1 MTWRTGFQAPPTPA
15 APLGERVRTWVHGA
29 LFDNVGL
36 KFVSLV
42 LALTV
47 FILVNTGQD
56 REIVARVGVS
66 YTLPDDKEL
75 VSGKIDA
82 VRITVRGP
90 WNRIRHF
97 DERELDRVDL
107 DLTHVRGGDVPITPA
122 MIKLPAGLTL
132 TSITPRFVHV
142 VFEAIRTKEQV
153 RIEPVF
159 AGDPAHGY
167 AVDEA
172 ALARALP
179 HVTVR
184 GADGAVSALS
194 SVHTETIPLAGHDQ
208 TFTAD
213 IQLTPP
219 DGLTVAPDRLRI
231 EIPIVKKTEDRTLDS
246 LPVAIEGDAD
256 PAKVKI
262 DPVSVDVVLHGN
274 VLDIERLAASG
285 VHVHVDVSAADAAR
299 PHAAPV
305 VVEDLPPAVTYHVV
319 PAQVMVA
326 PRK

>member
-1 MTWRTGFQAPPTPA
+1 LR
-15 APLGERVRTWVHGA
+15 EA
-29 LFDNVGL
+29 LFENVGL

-75 VSGKIDA
+75 VSGHIDA

-107 DLTHVRGGDVPITPA
+107 DLTHMRGGDVPITPD

-142 VFEAIRTKEQV
+142 VFEAKRTKEQV
-153 RIEPVF
+153 AIEPVF
-159 AGDPAHGY
+159 AGEPQHGY
-167 AVDEA
+167 VVDEA
-172 ALARALP
+172 ALKRALP

-184 GADGAVSALS
+184 GADGVVSALS
-194 SVHTETIPLAGHDQ
+194 SVHTETIPLTGRSESFAVEV
-208 TFTAD
+208 
-213 IQLTPP
+213 QLAPL
-219 DGLTVAPDRLRI
+219 DGLTVAPDRLTI
-231 EIPIVKKTEDRTLDS
+231 EVPLVEKTEDRTLES
-246 LPVAIEGDAD
+246 LPVAIDGDAD
-256 PAKVKI
+256 PARLKLEP
-262 DPVSVDVVLHGN
+262 PVVDVVVHGK
-274 VLDIERLAASG
+274 LLGLERFVQHG
-285 VHVHVDVSAADAAR
+285 VAVHIDVSAADAAH
-299 PHAAPV
+299 PHAATV
-305 VVEDLPPAVTYHVV
+305 VVEDLPPDLTYHVV
-319 PAQVMVA
+319 PAQVMVT
-326 PRK
+326 PKR